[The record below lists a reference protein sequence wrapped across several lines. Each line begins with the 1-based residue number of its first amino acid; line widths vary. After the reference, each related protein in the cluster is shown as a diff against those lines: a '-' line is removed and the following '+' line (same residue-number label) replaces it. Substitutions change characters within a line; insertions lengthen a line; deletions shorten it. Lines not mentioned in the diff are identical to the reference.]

1 MLLLWCGFW
10 RSLACGILIAP
21 PYALGRH
28 PLNWACVTKY
38 SGAVFSPL
46 LNSLLSLMPS
56 TRVAATLLSNS
67 PVFPLHILLLSNM
80 SLVIILYMQ
89 GQLWGTLAFYCASSF
104 GALHPPSDDFLLLIL
119 SFGLLRIYLSPCCVI
134 QGSSQHVLRAMWH
147 STMGCLFFFY
157 VILDQWCTT
166 SVNLYLVSYLF
177 IFIFWPCH
185 VACGI
190 LVPWP
195 GMEPCTLCFGST
207 ES

>member
-56 TRVAATLLSNS
+56 TRMAATLLSNS

-104 GALHPPSDDFLLLIL
+104 GALHPPSDDFYYWSCHLACYASISLRAVSFRGPVSMFLEPCGTPLWDVFFFFMSSWISDAPLLWTFTWLVT
-119 SFGLLRIYLSPCCVI
+119 YLFLFS
-134 QGSSQHVLRAMWH
+134 GHAMWH
-147 STMGCLFFFY
+147 
-157 VILDQWCTT
+157 V
-166 SVNLYLVSYLF
+166 
-177 IFIFWPCH
+177 
-185 VACGI
+185 
-190 LVPWP
+190 
-195 GMEPCTLCFGST
+195 GS
-207 ES
+207 